1 MVAFGNDPAKGEP
14 EIIYRPQGGAPP
26 FPILAVFDRAYL
38 DMVPLGGGGGAE
50 ARPVGAVGNISARKP
65 VLGVTL
71 DQFPVEPRQ
80 KDVVVVGTDI
90 FTVREFRP
98 DGHGWAL
105 LLLSKGL
112 P

>member
-1 MVAFGNDPAKGEP
+1 MAAFGNDPSRGEP
-14 EIIYRPQGGAPP
+14 AIIYRPQGGLQP
-26 FPILAVFDRAYL
+26 FAIRAVFDRAYL
-38 DMVPLGGGGGAE
+38 DQVPLGGSGGAE
-50 ARPVGAVGNISARKP
+50 ARPVGAVGNISNRKP

-71 DQFPVEPRQ
+71 DQFPADPRQ
-80 KDVVVVGTDI
+80 KDTVMIGSDT

-105 LLLSKGL
+105 LLLSKGA